1 MDNQTAE
8 HLADS
13 ATREQERE
21 ERRRRADESK
31 EKKEEGRKRQSE
43 MIDDFLDGGKT
54 VEIPLRTRGYYG
66 GMMAYML
73 QQVIKEDGW
82 EVTRMLGEG
91 DGADPRY
98 RQVSLGPDKSVSVL
112 GKGGLFLVRGEERL
126 AVLIMSMPATMLI
139 AYAAEEQREIAELF
153 VAGIR
158 LRMKEQNIYRG
169 GNISFDGYIRFLQ
182 LEKRNWEDLALDPA
196 KKHEIENNSVRL
208 LRHNAELKKYGI
220 PCKRGIIL
228 AGVPGTGKTLISKV
242 LMNNSPDITCIEAHP
257 SLVENPGFIYDI
269 YELARDLRPCIL
281 FLEDVDLVGYD
292 RDRSGY
298 SRGAGLA
305 SLLNELDGAED
316 CHGIVTVAMTNN
328 LKSLDKALVNRP
340 SRFDRVIIMELPEIR
355 ERRYQIG
362 RISKRI
368 PLSENLQEYLA
379 QHTDGYSPAQIQD
392 ILQSIII
399 NRLGDEKD
407 LENEPFTR
415 DEVDRAM
422 ASIYGKSNRKSMGFA
437 ARGGEHNADKSEGEN
452 AETGLAA

>member
-1 MDNQTAE
+1 M
-8 HLADS
+8 
-13 ATREQERE
+13 RE
-21 ERRRRADESK
+21 E
-31 EKKEEGRKRQSE
+31 
-43 MIDDFLDGGKT
+43 
-54 VEIPLRTRGYYG
+54 
-66 GMMAYML
+66 
-73 QQVIKEDGW
+73 
-82 EVTRMLGEG
+82 
-91 DGADPRY
+91 
-98 RQVSLGPDKSVSVL
+98 
-112 GKGGLFLVRGEERL
+112 
-126 AVLIMSMPATMLI
+126 
-139 AYAAEEQREIAELF
+139 
-153 VAGIR
+153 
-158 LRMKEQNIYRG
+158 NIYSG
-169 GNISFDGYIRFLQ
+169 GNISFDGSIRFLQ
-182 LEKRNWEDLALDPA
+182 LEKRNWDDLALDPD
-196 KKHEIENNSVRL
+196 KKHEIETNSVRL
-208 LRHNAELKKYGI
+208 LRHNTELKKYGI

-257 SLVENPGFIYDI
+257 SLVDHPGFIFDI

-292 RDRSGY
+292 REGSGY

-368 PLSENLQEYLA
+368 PLSGELQEYLA
-379 QHTDGYSPAQIQD
+379 QHTGGYSPAQIQD

-437 ARGGEHNADKSEGEN
+437 ARGGEHNTDKNEGEN
-452 AETGLAA
+452 AEADLAA